1 MHMRCVDDTVGI
13 GNDRQHSGLGH
24 PDEAESELSAP
35 KMEGSW
41 KVDQIKMLSG
51 VGSDRIPRL
60 NFVAGAGFEPA
71 TSGIAQDGSNAYR
84 TSPGTAESLVLLR
97 CSLART
103 LPTVA
108 DPCRHRLTDSGGL
121 VEGRR
126 IPCGS
131 SGRVAR
137 HRLFCRCEQV
147 AQRVPPGREIA
158 RERQPGELAVD
169 LVVSWYW
176 WIRKL

>member
-1 MHMRCVDDTVGI
+1 MHMRCVDDTVGV

-71 TSGIAQDGSNAYR
+71 TSGRDQGPGPDYCNSWVPLENLGFLRRFPIGRLQLYRNVLGQMPTVSDDISMTCRIRRCRMLAGLRHGSTAIRPPRSTSSLFR
-84 TSPGTAESLVLLR
+84 TSVTPPIG
-97 CSLART
+97 
-103 LPTVA
+103 
-108 DPCRHRLTDSGGL
+108 
-121 VEGRR
+121 
-126 IPCGS
+126 
-131 SGRVAR
+131 
-137 HRLFCRCEQV
+137 
-147 AQRVPPGREIA
+147 VPVPR
-158 RERQPGELAVD
+158 
-169 LVVSWYW
+169 
-176 WIRKL
+176 

>member
-60 NFVAGAGFEPA
+60 NFVAGAGFKTA
-71 TSGIAQDGSNAYR
+71 TSGRDRARRSGLEDRG
-84 TSPGTAESLVLLR
+84 SPGVHAERPHGPLR
-97 CSLART
+97 SLAVERGLRRT
-103 LPTVA
+103 V
-108 DPCRHRLTDSGGL
+108 
-121 VEGRR
+121 
-126 IPCGS
+126 
-131 SGRVAR
+131 SGRFLAAVR
-137 HRLFCRCEQV
+137 IGPVTGRDPLTEYEGSRPP
-147 AQRVPPGREIA
+147 PPGRRRNACGASVLPAQNDAALGRAE
-158 RERQPGELAVD
+158 PLLAAQVT
-169 LVVSWYW
+169 VRST
-176 WIRKL
+176 